1 MQVKQ
6 KDIQDIIDKDPK
18 MKEQKDFLERNKELL
33 DRLGKNIDNP
43 EMYLQLSHE
52 LNAIVEEGKRRFPT
66 KTDRFGYNTIKGAE
80 DYSRE
85 RRDSKGKNTIPKAKD
100 IER

>member
-1 MQVKQ
+1 MKP
-6 KDIQDIIDKDPK
+6 KDIQDIIDNDPK
-18 MKEQKDFLERNKELL
+18 MKKQEDFLKRNKALL
-33 DRLGKNIDNP
+33 DKLARNIDNP

-52 LNAIVEEGKRRFPT
+52 LNAIVEEGKREFPT
-66 KTDRFGYNTIKGAE
+66 KTDRFGYNTVKGAE

-85 RRDSKGKNTIPKAKD
+85 RRDKKGKNTIPKSE